1 MARTL
6 TLGKNGVQ
14 VAPEMPMPMP
24 TVTYHVEP
32 CSADTQQQRAEAF
45 YDLLNHRRTVREFSD
60 QPIPEGVLE
69 HCLLAAGTAPSG
81 AHKQP
86 WRFVVV
92 RDPAIKKAIREAA
105 EKEEHDNYDWRM
117 SEAWKRDLEPLGT
130 DEHKPFLE
138 IAPVL
143 IVVMALKHGDE
154 GPEAHHYYVQESVG
168 IATGMLIAALHHA
181 GLATLTHTPSPMGFL
196 QKVLNRPSHERPFV
210 LLPVGYPSEGCQ
222 VPDLHRKG
230 LDEISVWL

>member
-1 MARTL
+1 MPLST
-6 TLGKNGVQ
+6 VPYE
-14 VAPEMPMPMP
+14 VA
-24 TVTYHVEP
+24 P
-32 CSADTQQQRAEAF
+32 CSAEEHLERARAF
-45 YDLLNHRRTVREFSD
+45 YDLVNQRRTVREFSD
-60 QPIPEGVLE
+60 RPIPEGVLE
-69 HCLLAAGTAPSG
+69 QCLLAAGTAPSG

-138 IAPVL
+138 IAPAL
-143 IVVMALKHGDE
+143 IVVMALKHGDA
-154 GPEAHHYYVQESVG
+154 GPEAMHYYVQESVG
-168 IATGMLIAALHHA
+168 IATGMLIAAIHAA

-210 LLPVGYPSEGCQ
+210 LLPVGYPAEGCQ
-222 VPDLHRKG
+222 VPDLHRKS
-230 LDEISVWL
+230 LDEISVWV